1 MVSDEIVKFRV
12 ERSILWIADAFVKI
26 RTAKTR
32 SDLYRKAVT
41 EQIGVDLLALENGEQ
56 PQEPKEELPAYTSRH
71 AEESELQSVR
81 LSKTICTII
90 DSLIENGFAK
100 NRSEYLRR
108 AIEQFLRR
116 EHERK
121 FSGEEPGVV
130 IREEDIRRICREEN
144 AEYHKAAGTYFA

>member
-12 ERSILWIADAFVKI
+12 ERSTIWIADGFIRI

-41 EQIGVDLLALENGEQ
+41 EQIGVDLLAFENGEQ
-56 PQEPKEELPAYTSRH
+56 PQEPEEELPKYTSRY

-90 DSLIENGFAK
+90 DNLIENGFAK

-108 AIEQFLRR
+108 AIEQFLIR

-121 FSGEEPGVV
+121 FGGGRSGVA
-130 IREEDIRRICREEN
+130 ISEEDIRRISREET
-144 AEYHKAAGTYFA
+144 AKYHQAAGTYFA